1 MQKNWSKHEK
11 TKKSINMLKRLTN
24 KFENMSL
31 EKLESESK
39 NICELLDGWD
49 IDGFEKQSGI
59 QDQLMEEQKVEKE
72 SEQKELIKPPIE
84 EVKQSIK
91 VR

>member
-1 MQKNWSKHEK
+1 
-11 TKKSINMLKRLTN
+11 MLKRLTN

>member
-1 MQKNWSKHEK
+1 
-11 TKKSINMLKRLTN
+11 MLKRLTN

-49 IDGFEKQSGI
+49 IDDFEKQSGI
-59 QDQLMEEQKVEKE
+59 QDQLMEEQKVEKK
-72 SEQKELIKPPIE
+72 SEQKEIIKPPIE